1 MTTINTIEDLIRLLD
16 ENPQWAEALRARLLT
31 RELVELP
38 VKFSQFAA
46 DATQQFANIAQQFEQ
61 VNQRFEQ
68 VQQQFEQVDQR
79 FERVDQRF
87 EQMDRRFEQ
96 MDQRF
101 EQMDQRFEQ
110 MDQRFEQM
118 DQRFEQM
125 DQRFEQM
132 DQRFEQM
139 DQRFEQMDQRFEQM
153 DQRFERVD
161 QRMDGVDGTINRIL
175 VDLGYLK
182 GAHAR
187 NVAIDNAA
195 SIARDMGLRR
205 VRNLSQDDLLEIID
219 AADTSALTAG
229 ELRSFRQADLVI
241 ESLDS
246 QGEHCFIAVEISFT
260 ANGRDTARATRNA
273 RLLTAFTGRPAFA
286 AIAGVR
292 RDDRIQE
299 NIRSGEVVWHELDS
313 SDLEAE

>member
-31 RELVELP
+31 RELIELP
-38 VKFSQFAA
+38 EKFAQFAA
-46 DATQQFANIAQQFEQ
+46 DATQQFANIAQQFEQMNQRFEQVQQQFEQ

-68 VQQQFEQVDQR
+68 VQQQFEQVNQR
-79 FERVDQRF
+79 FEQMDRRFEQVDQRF

-101 EQMDQRFEQ
+101 ERVDQRFEQVDQRFEQ
-110 MDQRFEQM
+110 MDR
-118 DQRFEQM
+118 
-125 DQRFEQM
+125 
-132 DQRFEQM
+132 
-139 DQRFEQMDQRFEQM
+139 RFEQM

-161 QRMDGVDGTINRIL
+161 QRLDGVDGTINRIL

-273 RLLTAFTGRPAFA
+273 RLLTAFTGRPAYA

>member
-1 MTTINTIEDLIRLLD
+1 MDR
-16 ENPQWAEALRARLLT
+16 
-31 RELVELP
+31 
-38 VKFSQFAA
+38 
-46 DATQQFANIAQQFEQ
+46 
-61 VNQRFEQ
+61 RFEQ
-68 VQQQFEQVDQR
+68 
-79 FERVDQRF
+79 VDQRF

-101 EQMDQRFEQ
+101 ERVDQRFEQVDQRFEQ
-110 MDQRFEQM
+110 MDR
-118 DQRFEQM
+118 
-125 DQRFEQM
+125 
-132 DQRFEQM
+132 
-139 DQRFEQMDQRFEQM
+139 RFEQM

-161 QRMDGVDGTINRIL
+161 QRLDGVDGTINRIL

-241 ESLDS
+241 ESLGS
-246 QGEHCFIAVEISFT
+246 QGEYCYIAVEISFT

>member
-31 RELVELP
+31 RELIELP
-38 VKFSQFAA
+38 EKFAQFAA
-46 DATQQFANIAQQFEQ
+46 DATQQFANIAQQFEQMNQRFEQVQQQFEQ

-68 VQQQFEQVDQR
+68 VQQQFEQVNQR
-79 FERVDQRF
+79 FEQMDRRFEQVDQRF

-101 EQMDQRFEQ
+101 ERVDQRFEQVDQRFEQ
-110 MDQRFEQM
+110 MDR
-118 DQRFEQM
+118 
-125 DQRFEQM
+125 
-132 DQRFEQM
+132 
-139 DQRFEQMDQRFEQM
+139 RFEQM

-161 QRMDGVDGTINRIL
+161 QRLDGVDGTINRIL

-241 ESLDS
+241 ESLGS
-246 QGEHCFIAVEISFT
+246 QGEYCYIAVEISFT

>member
-31 RELVELP
+31 RELIELP
-38 VKFSQFAA
+38 EKFAQFAA

-61 VNQRFEQ
+61 MNRRFEQ
-68 VQQQFEQVDQR
+68 VQQQFEQVQQQFEQVNQR
-79 FERVDQRF
+79 FEQMDRRF

-101 EQMDQRFEQ
+101 ERV
-110 MDQRFEQM
+110 
-118 DQRFEQM
+118 
-125 DQRFEQM
+125 
-132 DQRFEQM
+132 
-139 DQRFEQMDQRFEQM
+139 

-161 QRMDGVDGTINRIL
+161 QRLDGVDGTINRIL

-273 RLLTAFTGRPAFA
+273 RLLTAFTGRPAYA

>member
-31 RELVELP
+31 RELIELP
-38 VKFSQFAA
+38 EKFAQFAA
-46 DATQQFANIAQQFEQ
+46 DATQQFANIAQQFEQMNQRFEQVQQQFEQ

-68 VQQQFEQVDQR
+68 VQQQFEQVNQR
-79 FERVDQRF
+79 FEQMDRRFEQVDQRF

-101 EQMDQRFEQ
+101 ERVDQRFEQVDQRFEQ
-110 MDQRFEQM
+110 MDR
-118 DQRFEQM
+118 
-125 DQRFEQM
+125 
-132 DQRFEQM
+132 
-139 DQRFEQMDQRFEQM
+139 RFEQM

-161 QRMDGVDGTINRIL
+161 QRLDGVDGTINRIL

-241 ESLDS
+241 ESLGS
-246 QGEHCFIAVEISFT
+246 QGEYCYIAVEISFT

-273 RLLTAFTGRPAFA
+273 RLLTAFTGRPAYA